1 MQPLLHQTQYQQRRR
16 CQEEEKYT
24 VSNRKYKRQKVAIIV
39 CSILDFEES
48 SCTSLPAKPNS
59 NGVDGNSSDMDAVT
73 NRRRSERRYVSND
86 AGESS
91 SLAATASLIGV
102 EEIAAESDVVK
113 TTTTTTTTKIKKV
126 NGKKRASRSLE
137 DEKRSCARREDKE
150 ESKQWRLTANLLTVH
165 QRLLVR
171 DIDKEGTYSFA
182 SITEAKPPDL

>member
-1 MQPLLHQTQYQQRRR
+1 MQPPLHQTQYQQRRR

-48 SCTSLPAKPNS
+48 SSTSLPAKPNS

-113 TTTTTTTTKIKKV
+113 TTTTTTTKIKKV